1 MESNRKN
8 NAKIIVRC
16 SDEKKNQLLAIKERL
31 QVGTWLEMVELL
43 ISKKQ
48 IERPKIIIQDDLYLM
63 KILTELK
70 RIGNNLNQITR
81 HCNTNRTITLNEVKQ
96 LKQLANTVSRLKN
109 KVVKTF
115 VVTRAKKEVLN
126 GNCKNPPRG

>member
-16 SDEKKNQLLAIKERL
+16 SDEKKTELLAIKERL

-48 IERPKIIIQDDLYLM
+48 VERPKVIIQDDLYLM

-70 RIGNNLNQITR
+70 RIGNNLNQIAK
-81 HCNTNRTITLNEVKQ
+81 HCNTNRAITLNEVKQ
-96 LKQLANTVSRLKN
+96 LKQLANAVSRLKN

-115 VVTRAKKEVLN
+115 VVTRAKK
-126 GNCKNPPRG
+126 GGA

>member
-8 NAKIIVRC
+8 NVKIIVRC
-16 SDEKKNQLLAIKERL
+16 SDEKKAELLAIKERL
-31 QVGTWLEMVELL
+31 QVDTWLEMVELL

-70 RIGNNLNQITR
+70 RIGNNLNQIAK
-81 HCNTNRTITLNEVKQ
+81 HCNTNRAITLNEIKQ
-96 LKQLANTVSRLKN
+96 LKKLANTASRLKN

-115 VVTRAKKEVLN
+115 VVTRAKKEGV
-126 GNCKNPPRG
+126 